1 MGKKDKK
8 ESHSLISIL
17 PKLFKVLERILFEK
31 MSSYFENILQD
42 QQFGFQKRYSTQHFE
57 FISKMGE
64 ENSVDKSKYFGALL
78 TRFSKTFDHKL
89 LCAKLTHI
97 N

>member
-31 MSSYFENILQD
+31 MPSYFKRFYQINNSDFKKDIAHNILNLLVKWE
-42 QQFGFQKRYSTQHFE
+42 KRT
-57 FISKMGE
+57 
-64 ENSVDKSKYFGALL
+64 LL
-78 TRFSKTFDHKL
+78 IKANIL
-89 LCAKLTHI
+89 ELY
-97 N
+97 